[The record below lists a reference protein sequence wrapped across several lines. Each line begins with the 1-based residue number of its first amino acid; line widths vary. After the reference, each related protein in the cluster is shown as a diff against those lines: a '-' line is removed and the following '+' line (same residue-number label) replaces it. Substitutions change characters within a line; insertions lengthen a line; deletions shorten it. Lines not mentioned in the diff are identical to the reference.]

1 MDDFEGGADGEA
13 IASGGASPR
22 GAAIDF
28 GDTSSSGEEA
38 LDDSECAE
46 GKERR
51 QVRVSMFEVLI
62 NTQVA
67 ASQLAVDQLAQY
79 LDECLFT
86 KEALNAVIAVDP
98 PEPERIL
105 LSVRIIAPVIEIGT
119 KQHRVHCHFGMRIR
133 HAGKT
138 HAGSTSKLIAAHV
151 RANSPFGA
159 PFVSVRLV
167 NMARANYN
175 LKERFVCV

>member
-1 MDDFEGGADGEA
+1 MDDIERGEDGEA
-13 IASGGASPR
+13 IASSGSSPR
-22 GAAIDF
+22 GAFADF
-28 GDTSSSGEEA
+28 SDEEGASDEA
-38 LDDSECAE
+38 LDDSECPE

-79 LDECLFT
+79 LDERLFT

-105 LSVRIIAPVIEIGT
+105 LSVRIIAPVIEIGPT
-119 KQHRVHCHFGMRIR
+119 QHRVHCHFGMRIR

-138 HAGSTSKLIAAHV
+138 HAGSTSKRIAAHV

-167 NMARANYN
+167 NTVRANYN
-175 LKERFVCV
+175 LKERYVCV